1 MQNLACHISGR
12 RTRVITYS
20 EVLNWI
26 QNLLASKTTFL
37 AILMFLDWNDFKLF
51 APLVIILRTLCGL
64 LSGLLSYA
72 LFVLAIHRVMQLL
85 VLFPLMYLW
94 FSTL

>member
-1 MQNLACHISGR
+1 MQNLAGHLSGR
-12 RTRVITYS
+12 RARVKTYS

-37 AILMFLDWNDFKLF
+37 AILILLDWNDFKLF

-64 LSGLLSYA
+64 LSGLLAYA
-72 LFVLAIHRVMQLL
+72 FVC
-85 VLFPLMYLW
+85 
-94 FSTL
+94 FS